1 MTDMTDTS
9 KQMVPA
15 ATILDM
21 KTNLWDVRMH
31 LHDMIL
37 RGLVRLV
44 GDGVYAAVPEWQ
56 RVTPVTPVPQDAC
69 EHEEV

>member
-1 MTDMTDTS
+1 
-9 KQMVPA
+9 
-15 ATILDM
+15 
-21 KTNLWDVRMH
+21 MH

-44 GDGVYAAVPEWQ
+44 GPGVYAAVPECL
-56 RVTPVTPVPQDAC
+56 RPPVPQDAY

>member
-1 MTDMTDTS
+1 MDFS
-9 KQMVPA
+9 NH
-15 ATILDM
+15 LDM

-44 GDGVYAAVPEWQ
+44 GDGVYAAIPEWQ
-56 RVTPVTPVPQDAC
+56 RATQVPQDAY